1 MARFARKRIKN
12 GVFKSNPPP
21 LGFQLDRRL
30 NVFFFFSD
38 ALDLTINIANRPSWF
53 QKKFRRPKLKVRLN
67 LRDINY
73 LFREIHK
80 IRLAYNV
87 LVEFNQLA
95 SIGIPI
101 RSTPKRMIFFFSD
114 ALDLTINIANR
125 PSWSKCA

>member
-1 MARFARKRIKN
+1 M
-12 GVFKSNPPP
+12 
-21 LGFQLDRRL
+21 GFQLDRRL
-30 NVFFFFSD
+30 NVFFFSD

-101 RSTPKRMIFFFSD
+101 RSTPKRMIFFFRC
-114 ALDLTINIANR
+114 LGLYLKIANLLLHGR
-125 PSWSKCA
+125 SCIAPR